1 MSWSRSSFFPEG
13 QGQTMVSPSMQRC
26 VPFGVGIAPKPTVFS
41 HSLQADGEGPLLSH
55 LGSQPWVTWGPH
67 GGC

>member
-1 MSWSRSSFFPEG
+1 MSWSRPSFFPEG

-41 HSLQADGEGPLLSH
+41 HSLQADGEGPSSH
-55 LGSQPWVTWGPH
+55 QPRVTWGPH